1 MPYEPVIF
9 KGLFFHPYWFS
20 GTVKFLKLFYLKKK
34 PPRAYLSLKVFGCF
48 FEVTQFGVKVFVTL
62 LDEKQNV
69 VLDFTSEDLLGALK

>member
-9 KGLFFHPYWFS
+9 KGLFFHPYLCS
-20 GTVKFLKLFYLKKK
+20 GTVKFLKFSYLKK

-69 VLDFTSEDLLGALK
+69 VLNFTSEDLLGALK

>member
-9 KGLFFHPYWFS
+9 KGLFFHPYLFS
-20 GTVKFLKLFYLKKK
+20 GSEIFQTLLLKKK

-48 FEVTQFGVKVFVTL
+48 FEVTQFGIKVFVTL